1 MSDNITPS
9 GYIYGR
15 EPKQTNPFW
24 DIGKPGEATEYVE
37 FLNTS
42 QIDTVKDNVN
52 CTNYIINYLNH
63 DKEEEI
69 FNIYVPLFSE
79 YYTKSEID
87 NKDFATNSSLG
98 NYYTK
103 AEIDDKNYL
112 VQADLNN
119 YYTKSEIDNKDF
131 ATNSSLGNYYTKAE
145 IDDKNYLVQA
155 DLNNY
160 YTKSEIDNKNFA
172 TISYLAGHYYSKGYI
187 MQYYYTISQTDKI
200 FAAKADLNNYYT
212 KTETENLINSICDQ
226 KIDEKIGGII
236 NGQY

>member
-24 DIGKPGEATEYVE
+24 EAGKPGEATEYVE

-42 QIDTVKDNVN
+42 QVDTVKDNVN

-63 DKEEEI
+63 GKEEAI

-79 YYTKSEID
+79 YYTK
-87 NKDFATNSSLG
+87 T
-98 NYYTK
+98 
-103 AEIDDKNYL
+103 EIDDKNYL

-119 YYTKSEIDNKDF
+119 YYTKSDIDNKDF
-131 ATNSSLGNYYTKAE
+131 ATNSSLGNYYTKTE
-145 IDDKNYLVQA
+145 IDDKNYLVQT

-160 YTKSEIDNKNFA
+160 YTKSEIDNKDFA
-172 TISYLAGHYYSKGYI
+172 TNYSLGNYYTKEETLKNFVNYSKLR
-187 MQYYYTISQTDKI
+187 T
-200 FAAKADLNNYYT
+200 NYYT
-212 KTETENLINSICDQ
+212 KTATENLINQ

>member
-131 ATNSSLGNYYTKAE
+131 ATISYVARNYY
-145 IDDKNYLVQA
+145 Q
-155 DLNNY
+155 
-160 YTKSEIDNKNFA
+160 
-172 TISYLAGHYYSKGYI
+172 KGYI